1 MAESGDSFAARL
13 DAEIARIEA
22 IIERVDTHPDI
33 PTGVMGVIRL
43 DWLAAAQRL
52 REFYPIE

>member
-1 MAESGDSFAARL
+1 MADTDDSFAARL

-33 PTGVMGVIRL
+33 PTGMMGIIRL
-43 DWLAAAQRL
+43 DWLQAAKSL
-52 REFYPIE
+52 RDFYPIE

>member
-1 MAESGDSFAARL
+1 MTEPQENFAKLL

-22 IIERVDTHPDI
+22 IIERMDTHPEI

-43 DWLAAAQRL
+43 DWLHAAKLL
-52 REFYPIE
+52 RDFYPVE